1 MILWL
6 LFLKLFYCS
15 MSEALCCQIN
25 VCMYVSLGAITLGA
39 ISKVHGGGKV
49 REGART
55 SLARSPGFLT
65 NTGRLFGNFRQM
77 WPQHVNLC
85 SIERYWKEFSKNF
98 PLGVIYPQNLKIE
111 GVKQVLYLDQPR
123 PIAQGRTGEILFTPL
138 CSPGARKLSGQK
150 TFCVKLRRVRVPK
163 FSHLYVFPIQR
174 ARTVLFCA
182 RPTALAG
189 YTAESFGYCV

>member
-1 MILWL
+1 
-6 LFLKLFYCS
+6 
-15 MSEALCCQIN
+15 
-25 VCMYVSLGAITLGA
+25 
-39 ISKVHGGGKV
+39 
-49 REGART
+49 
-55 SLARSPGFLT
+55 
-65 NTGRLFGNFRQM
+65 M

-163 FSHLYVFPIQR
+163 FSHFVCFPHTTRQNSTFLCAAYSPGVTLQKASVIAYSGRFKKVSLASGVVPRRMVGKQGTPKVAKIFAYGKYVCICTQCYCIAPWR
-174 ARTVLFCA
+174 VRSV
-182 RPTALAG
+182 PKTA
-189 YTAESFGYCV
+189 